1 MSFISSES
9 DRTND
14 SSSYDDSEDSI
25 QPFEDDQH
33 ILIPS
38 SQNDKQNLI
47 QTSQREEEKVPQSFK
62 IDGHKLDPSFGVD
75 ETDSILPVEVT
86 FARHHH
92 GEDLGDSLWNAR
104 LRITKYVFF
113 NIQTRSE

>member
-25 QPFEDDQH
+25 QPFENDQH
-33 ILIPS
+33 KLIPPPLNY
-38 SQNDKQNLI
+38 QQNLS
-47 QTSQREEEKVPQSFK
+47 QTSRREDDNEIKSFK
-62 IDGHKLDPSFGVD
+62 IDGHKSDSSLGVD

-86 FARHHH
+86 FARHHQ
-92 GEDLGDSLWNAR
+92 GEDLGDSLWNEK

-113 NIQTRSE
+113 NIQKRFE